1 MKIDLHT
8 HSSAS
13 DGTQLPGEVIR
24 SAAEAGLDVVAL
36 TDHDTTAGW
45 EEAAEA
51 AREHAMA
58 FVPGTEVSCQT
69 DDGISVHLLSY
80 LQDPQDRALDEV
92 MQRARRS
99 RRTRAERMVELIA
112 EDYPISWEQVLDQV
126 VGDATVGRPHLADAL
141 VAAGIAQTRSEA
153 FSTVLHPR
161 SGYYVGHYA
170 PDPVTAVR
178 LVRQAGGVP
187 VMAHPLAGV
196 RGRTVGQEVFDAMIE
211 AGLAGLE
218 IAHRDNPPEA
228 RAVLSQMAAEHDL
241 IVTGSSDY
249 HGSGKPNELG
259 ENLTSEQSLRRIM
272 AEAGSGTQVVRP

>member
-51 AREHAMA
+51 AREHAVA

-99 RRTRAERMVELIA
+99 RRTRAERMVEMIA

-272 AEAGSGTQVVRP
+272 AEADSGTQVVRP

>member
-51 AREHAMA
+51 ARQHEVA

-99 RRTRAERMVELIA
+99 RRTRAQRMVELIA

-126 VGDATVGRPHLADAL
+126 VGDATVGRPHIADAL

-187 VMAHPLAGV
+187 VMAHPLARV

>member
-126 VGDATVGRPHLADAL
+126 VGDATVGRPHIADAL

>member
-51 AREHAMA
+51 AREHAVA

-126 VGDATVGRPHLADAL
+126 VGDATVGRPHIADAL

-272 AEAGSGTQVVRP
+272 AEADSGTQVVRP

>member
-51 AREHAMA
+51 AREHAVA

-196 RGRTVGQEVFDAMIE
+196 RGRTVGQEV
-211 AGLAGLE
+211 
-218 IAHRDNPPEA
+218 AHRDNPPEA

-259 ENLTSEQSLRRIM
+259 ENLTSEQSLRRNR

>member
-51 AREHAMA
+51 AREHAVA

-99 RRTRAERMVELIA
+99 RRTRAERMVEMIA

>member
-51 AREHAMA
+51 AREHEVA

-99 RRTRAERMVELIA
+99 RRTRAERMVEMIA

-272 AEAGSGTQVVRP
+272 AEADSGTQVVRP

>member
-99 RRTRAERMVELIA
+99 RRTRAERMVEMIA